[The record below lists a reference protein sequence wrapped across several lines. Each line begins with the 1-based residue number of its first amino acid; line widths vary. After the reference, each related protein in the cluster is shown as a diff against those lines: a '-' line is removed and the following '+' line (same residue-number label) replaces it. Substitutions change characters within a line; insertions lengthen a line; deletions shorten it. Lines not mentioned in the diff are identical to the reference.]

1 MNQNVNKILKIGA
14 LYLSFIVIAIA
25 VVLHLQITQQ
35 FDIFFFQLL
44 HAPNNL
50 YLSFFKIITNL
61 GMPIMTVILSF
72 ICGLILHSRQ
82 RWFLIT
88 IVLINTI
95 GNHYFK
101 YLFQRPRPTLPHLV
115 TVGGY
120 SFPSGHAVAIT
131 TFILALQIIIKQNT
145 KKRLSLYLLDL
156 IAILVILS
164 RIVLQVHFPSDVLA
178 GTILASANTLLF
190 KDLVFDN
197 QSITSDS

>member
-35 FDIFFFQLL
+35 FDNFFFQLL

-72 ICGLILHSRQ
+72 ICGLIMHRRQ
-82 RWFLIT
+82 RWFLIA

-115 TVGGY
+115 TAGGY

-190 KDLVFDN
+190 KYLVFDN